1 MERGCLNMNVPN
13 FMAIHEI
20 LSTLGWRYS
29 RGITKNTRIHLT
41 SKCVAINL
49 IEEIHPLGNMNV
61 CTKFIINPFTI
72 QFLLRH
78 FTQSKDAK
86 PHSVARGKVRGSL
99 KSAGFPLWGTWMS
112 WQCIQSLFRYS
123 LSFWTKRQPT
133 DWQTS
138 IATHS
143 HALSMD
149 KNKNKTHSQEK
160 KTTQ

>member
-61 CTKFIINPFTI
+61 CTKFII
-72 QFLLRH
+72 
-78 FTQSKDAK
+78 SEDAK

-99 KSAGFPLWGTWMS
+99 KSAGFPLWGPWMS